1 MLRALPERLSGWPS
15 DPDVRHSEDFEQI
28 IDGIFHTAKSGYN
41 LLDNLLKW
49 ARTQTGDLE
58 YKPGLLDMNEIFTH
72 EDLIRK
78 VYGETGVTENQA
90 IAEACNTSYEI
101 QEEMDQL
108 EEVKQL
114 LDTAWQRP
122 RTAIIKNIMRYSLEH
137 KLAGMGN

>member
-1 MLRALPERLSGWPS
+1 
-15 DPDVRHSEDFEQI
+15 
-28 IDGIFHTAKSGYN
+28 
-41 LLDNLLKW
+41 
-49 ARTQTGDLE
+49 
-58 YKPGLLDMNEIFTH
+58 MNEIFTH

-90 IAEACNTSYEI
+90 ITEACSTSFEI

-108 EEVKQL
+108 EQVKQL

>member
-1 MLRALPERLSGWPS
+1 
-15 DPDVRHSEDFEQI
+15 
-28 IDGIFHTAKSGYN
+28 
-41 LLDNLLKW
+41 
-49 ARTQTGDLE
+49 
-58 YKPGLLDMNEIFTH
+58 MNEIFTH

-90 IAEACNTSYEI
+90 IAEACSTSFEI

-108 EEVKQL
+108 EQVKQL

-122 RTAIIKNIMRYSLEH
+122 RTAIIKNIMRYSLEQ